1 MPRDTAASKRNRE
14 QDMDLYY
21 NPLDRACKSIVGAIP
36 RKKVVTLNVYKERYP
51 GGEDYFSA
59 EVCNL
64 VLRRDEKNYQYYQM
78 TRTDFG
84 WTISLK
90 FHETGLF
97 FYYFAVGGH
106 FLGCGAFHKSTMFN
120 CNPVNWQLTVHDE
133 KYKTPEWFKGGV
145 MYQIFPDRFYRA
157 GEEPLKHGILR
168 KWGEQPYFRPNGE
181 GKVLNNDFF
190 GGNLKGVCEKLPY
203 LKSLGVTVIYFNPI
217 FESYSN
223 HRYDTGDYMEIDPN
237 LGSKEDFDALIRDAE
252 KQGMRVI
259 LDGVFNHTGDDSR
272 YFNRYSNYPS
282 LGAYQSTQSPYYDW
296 YTFHGS
302 RDRYDSWW
310 GIETLPAIKES
321 SESYQNFM
329 FSENGVIKSWLKHGI
344 GGYRLDVADELPGF
358 FLKMLRKA
366 AKDQDPDAVIIGEVW
381 EDASNKIAYGERR
394 EYFQGEEL
402 DSVMNYPLKD
412 AIINFLLSGNT
423 NRLREVIAMLID
435 HYPKATLDSLMN
447 HLGTHDTAR
456 ILTVL
461 GGKSCQSKEE
471 MAVTHLSD
479 SEKEAAK
486 ELLKMGAVVQF
497 TLPGVPCIY
506 YGDEIGM
513 EGYSD
518 PFCRGCFDWEN
529 GDRKLKSFYEQ
540 LGRVRHELIDIFR
553 DGIYREV
560 YATRTFLLYERR
572 SDAGSAYIYVNRG
585 TSQFRLKFR
594 GEFLEHLSGTKYE
607 DGLLVKRGEYGILTR
622 I

>member
-1 MPRDTAASKRNRE
+1 
-14 QDMDLYY
+14 MDLYY

-36 RKKVVTLNVYKERYP
+36 RKTVVRLNVYKEKYP

-64 VLRRDEKNYQYYQM
+64 VLRRDERNYQYYQM

-90 FHETGLF
+90 FNESGLF
-97 FYYFAVGGH
+97 FYYFAIGGR
-106 FLGCGAFHKSTMFN
+106 FLGCGPFHKSRMYG
-120 CNPVNWQLTVHDE
+120 CNPVNWQLTVYDE
-133 KYKTPEWFKGGV
+133 SYTTPEWFKGGI

-157 GEEPLKHGILR
+157 GDETLKHGVMR
-168 KWGEQPYFRPNGE
+168 KWGEQPYYRPNGE

-190 GGNLKGVCEKLPY
+190 GGNIKGVHEKLGY
-203 LKSLGVTVIYFNPI
+203 LKRLGVTVIYFNPV
-217 FESYSN
+217 FKAFSN

-237 LGSKEDFDALIRDAE
+237 LGTKEDLDALIRDA
-252 KQGMRVI
+252 KKLGMRVI

-272 YFNRYSNYPS
+272 YFNRYSNYSS
-282 LGAYQSTQSPYYDW
+282 LGAYQSPESPYYDW

-310 GIETLPAIKES
+310 GIDTLPAIRES
-321 SESYQNFM
+321 SESYQSFM
-329 FSENGVIKSWLKHGI
+329 FSEDGVIKHWLRHGI

-358 FLKMLRKA
+358 FLKKLRKA
-366 AKDQDPDAVIIGEVW
+366 AKEQGPEAIIIGEVW

-423 NRLREVIAMLID
+423 SRLREVIAMLID
-435 HYPKATLDSLMN
+435 HYPKATLDCLMN

-461 GGKSCQSKEE
+461 GGKSCQNKDE
-471 MAVTHLSD
+471 MAVTSLN
-479 SEKEAAK
+479 EKEQAAAK
-486 ELLKMGAVVQF
+486 KLLKMGAVLQF
-497 TLPGVPCIY
+497 TLPGVPCVY

-513 EGYSD
+513 QGYSD
-518 PFCRGCFDWEN
+518 PFCRACFDWEN
-529 GDRKLKSFYEQ
+529 GDLQLKSFYEQ
-540 LGRVRHELIDIFR
+540 LAAARHRLADVFR
-553 DGIYREV
+553 DGTYREV
-560 YATRTFLLYERR
+560 FANQTCLVYERK
-572 SDAGSAYIYVNRG
+572 SSSGSVYVYVNRG
-585 TSQFRLKFR
+585 SCQYRLNFCGKYQ
-594 GEFLEHLSGTKYE
+594 EYLSGKQYKDE
-607 DGLLVKRGEYGILTR
+607 IVVKSGEYGILAR
-622 I
+622 VR

>member
-1 MPRDTAASKRNRE
+1 
-14 QDMDLYY
+14 MDLYY

-36 RKKVVTLNVYKERYP
+36 RKTVVRLNVYKEKYP

-64 VLRRDEKNYQYYQM
+64 VLRRDERNYQYYQM

-90 FHETGLF
+90 FNESGLF
-97 FYYFAVGGH
+97 FYYFAIGGR
-106 FLGCGAFHKSTMFN
+106 FLGCGPFHKSRMYG
-120 CNPVNWQLTVHDE
+120 CNPVNWQLTVYDE
-133 KYKTPEWFKGGV
+133 SYTTPEWFKGGI

-157 GEEPLKHGILR
+157 GDETIKHGVMR
-168 KWGEQPYFRPNGE
+168 KWGEQPYYRPNGE

-190 GGNLKGVCEKLPY
+190 GGNIKGVHEKLGY
-203 LKSLGVTVIYFNPI
+203 LKRLGVTVIYFNPV
-217 FESYSN
+217 FKAFSN

-237 LGSKEDFDALIRDAE
+237 LGTKEDLDALIRDA
-252 KQGMRVI
+252 KKLGMRVI

-272 YFNRYSNYPS
+272 YFNRYSNYSS
-282 LGAYQSTQSPYYDW
+282 LGAYQSPESPYYDW

-310 GIETLPAIKES
+310 GIDTLPAIRES
-321 SESYQNFM
+321 SESYQSFM
-329 FSENGVIKSWLKHGI
+329 FSEDGVIKYWLGHGI

-358 FLKMLRKA
+358 FLKKLRKA
-366 AKDQDPDAVIIGEVW
+366 AKEQDPEAIIIGEVW

-423 NRLREVIAMLID
+423 SRLREVIAMLID
-435 HYPKATLDSLMN
+435 HYPKATLDCLMN

-461 GGKSCQSKEE
+461 GGKSCQNKDE
-471 MAVTHLSD
+471 MAVTSLN
-479 SEKEAAK
+479 EREQAAAK
-486 ELLKMGAVVQF
+486 KLLKMGAVLQF
-497 TLPGVPCIY
+497 TLPGVPCVY

-513 EGYSD
+513 QGYSD
-518 PFCRGCFDWEN
+518 PFCRACYDWEN
-529 GDRKLKSFYEQ
+529 GDLQLKCFYEQ
-540 LGRVRHELIDIFR
+540 LAMARHRLFDVFR
-553 DGIYREV
+553 DGTYREV
-560 YATRTFLLYERR
+560 FANQTCLVYERK
-572 SDAGSAYIYVNRG
+572 SSSGSVYVYVNRG
-585 TSQFRLKFR
+585 SCQYRLNFCGKYQ
-594 GEFLEHLSGTKYE
+594 EYLSGKQYKDE
-607 DGLLVKRGEYGILTR
+607 IVVKSGEYGILAR
-622 I
+622 VR

>member
-1 MPRDTAASKRNRE
+1 
-14 QDMDLYY
+14 MDLYY

-36 RKKVVTLNVYKERYP
+36 RKAVVRLNVYKEKHP

-64 VLRRDEKNYQYYQM
+64 VLRRDEKNYHYYQM

-90 FHETGLF
+90 FNEVGLYFYF
-97 FYYFAVGGH
+97 FAIGGS
-106 FLGCGAFHKSTMFN
+106 FLGCGAYHKSTTFN
-120 CNPVNWQLTVHDE
+120 SNPNNWQLTVYDE
-133 KYKTPEWFKGGV
+133 SYKTPEWFKGGV
-145 MYQIFPDRFYRA
+145 MYQVFPDRFYKA
-157 GEEPLKHGILR
+157 GDEALSHGVMR

-190 GGNLKGVCEKLPY
+190 GGNLKGVREKLDY

-217 FESYSN
+217 FRAFSN
-223 HRYDTGDYMEIDPN
+223 HRYDTGDYLEIDPN
-237 LGSKEDFDALIRDAE
+237 LGTKEDLDALIADTE
-252 KQGMRVI
+252 KKGMRII

-272 YFNRYSNYPS
+272 YFNRYSNYPG
-282 LGAYQSTQSPYYDW
+282 LGAYQSTESPYYDW

-310 GIETLPAIKES
+310 GIDTLPAIKES
-321 SESYQNFM
+321 SKSYQNFM
-329 FSENGVIKSWLKHGI
+329 FSEDGVIKHWLRHGI

-366 AKDQDPDAVIIGEVW
+366 AKAQDPDAIIIGEVW

-394 EYFQGEEL
+394 EYFQGGEL

-423 NRLREVIAMLID
+423 SRLREVIAMLID
-435 HYPKATLDSLMN
+435 HYPKQTLDSLMN

-471 MAVTHLSD
+471 MSVTHLTE
-479 SEKEAAK
+479 SEKAAAK

-529 GDRKLKSFYEQ
+529 GDSHLKAFYEQ
-540 LGRVRHELIDIFR
+540 LGVIRERFRDIFR
-553 DGIYREV
+553 EGIYREV
-560 YATRTFLLYERR
+560 YSNQTFLVYERK
-572 SDAGSAYIYVNRG
+572 SEAGSIYIYVNRG
-585 TSQFRLKFR
+585 SCQYQVAFKGTYREQ
-594 GEFLEHLSGTKYE
+594 LSGKTYK
-607 DGLLVKRGEYGILTR
+607 DTIVIKKGEYGILSR
-622 I
+622 IK

>member
-1 MPRDTAASKRNRE
+1 
-14 QDMDLYY
+14 MDLYY

-36 RKKVVTLNVYKERYP
+36 RKTVVRLNVYKKKYP

-64 VLRRDEKNYQYYQM
+64 VLRRDERNYQYYQM

-90 FHETGLF
+90 FNESGLF
-97 FYYFAVGGH
+97 FYYFAIGGR
-106 FLGCGAFHKSTMFN
+106 FLGCGPFHKSRMYG
-120 CNPVNWQLTVHDE
+120 CNPVNWQLTVYDE
-133 KYKTPEWFKGGV
+133 SYATPEWFKGGI

-157 GEEPLKHGILR
+157 GDETLKHGVMR
-168 KWGEQPYFRPNGE
+168 KWGEQPYYRPNGE

-190 GGNLKGVCEKLPY
+190 GGNIKGVHEKLGY
-203 LKSLGVTVIYFNPI
+203 LKRLGVTVIYFNPV
-217 FESYSN
+217 FKAFSN

-237 LGSKEDFDALIRDAE
+237 LGTKEDLDALIRDA
-252 KQGMRVI
+252 KKLGMRVI

-272 YFNRYSNYPS
+272 YFNRYSNYSS
-282 LGAYQSTQSPYYDW
+282 LGAYQSPESPYYDW

-310 GIETLPAIKES
+310 GIDTLPAIRES
-321 SESYQNFM
+321 SESYQSFM
-329 FSENGVIKSWLKHGI
+329 FSEDGVIKHWLRHGI

-358 FLKMLRKA
+358 FLKKLRKA
-366 AKDQDPDAVIIGEVW
+366 AKEQDPEAIIIGEVW

-412 AIINFLLSGNT
+412 AVINFLLSGNT
-423 NRLREVIAMLID
+423 SRLREVIAMLID
-435 HYPKATLDSLMN
+435 HYPKATLDCLMN

-461 GGKSCQSKEE
+461 GGKSCQNKDE
-471 MAVTHLSD
+471 MAVTSLN
-479 SEKEAAK
+479 EKEQEAAK
-486 ELLKMGAVVQF
+486 KLLKMGAVLQF
-497 TLPGVPCIY
+497 TLPGVPCVY

-513 EGYSD
+513 QGYSD
-518 PFCRGCFDWEN
+518 PFCRACFDWEN
-529 GDRKLKSFYEQ
+529 GDLQLKSFYEQ
-540 LGRVRHELIDIFR
+540 LATARHRLADVFR
-553 DGIYREV
+553 DGTYREV
-560 YATRTFLLYERR
+560 FSNQTCLVYERK
-572 SDAGSAYIYVNRG
+572 SSSGSVYVYVNRG
-585 TSQFRLKFR
+585 SCQYRLNFCGKYQ
-594 GEFLEHLSGTKYE
+594 EYLSGKQYKDE
-607 DGLLVKRGEYGILTR
+607 IVVKSGEYGILAR
-622 I
+622 VR

>member
-1 MPRDTAASKRNRE
+1 MACPDNRE
-14 QDMDLYY
+14 QAEDMDLYY

-36 RKKVVTLNVYKERYP
+36 RKTVVKLNVYKKKDV

-64 VLRRDEKNYQYYQM
+64 VLRRDGKRCHYYQM

-84 WTISLK
+84 WTISLR
-90 FHETGLF
+90 FNENGLY
-97 FYYFAVGGH
+97 FYHFAIGGSYI
-106 FLGCGAFHKSTMFN
+106 GCGSMHKSIPFGS
-120 CNPVNWQLTVHDE
+120 NPVSWQLTVYDE
-133 KYKTPEWFKGGV
+133 HYTTPDWFKGGI
-145 MYQIFPDRFYRA
+145 MYQIFPDRFYRD
-157 GEEPLKHGILR
+157 GDETIKHGVIR
-168 KWGEQPYFRPNGE
+168 NWGEQPYFRPNGE

-190 GGNLKGVCEKLPY
+190 GGNLKGVREKLGY
-203 LKSLGVTVIYFNPI
+203 LKSLGVSVIYFNPI
-217 FESYSN
+217 FEAFSN
-223 HRYDTGDYMEIDPN
+223 HRYDTGDYLAIDPN
-237 LGSKEDFDALIRDAE
+237 LGTKEDLDALIADA
-252 KQGMRVI
+252 KKLGMRVI

-302 RDRYDSWW
+302 RDHYDSWW
-310 GIETLPAIKES
+310 GIDTLPAIRES
-321 SESYQNFM
+321 SESYQTFM
-329 FSENGVIKSWLKHGI
+329 FSEDGVIKHWLRHGI

-358 FLKMLRKA
+358 FLKKLRKA
-366 AKDQDPDAVIIGEVW
+366 AKEQDPEAIIIGEVW

-394 EYFQGEEL
+394 EYFQGDEL

-423 NRLREVIAMLID
+423 SRLREVIAMLID
-435 HYPKATLDSLMN
+435 HYPKSTLDCLMN

-461 GGKSCQSKEE
+461 GGKSCHSKDD
-471 MAVTHLSD
+471 MAVTSLNEQ
-479 SEKEAAK
+479 EKAAAK

-518 PFCRGCFDWEN
+518 PFCRGCYDWEN
-529 GDRKLKSFYEQ
+529 GDRQLRSFYEQ
-540 LGRVRHELIDIFR
+540 LGRIRGQLKEVFR
-553 DGIYREV
+553 DGTYREI
-560 YATRTFLLYERR
+560 YATQTFLFYERK
-572 SDAGSAYIYVNRG
+572 SKAGSVYVYVNRG
-585 TSQFRLKFR
+585 SCQYKLSFEGAFR
-594 GEFLEHLSGTKYE
+594 EYLSGKTYR
-607 DGLLVKRGEYGILTR
+607 DGMIIKKGEYGIISR